1 MDGYD
6 EYTFEIKES
15 YTPETLPMERMGE
28 YVVELAKM
36 LGNRDNVHFKELA
49 PGSVQVKYRVE
60 HEAAPKVEQRLEQI
74 KRNEAPEEA
83 IQAVNTINVMLRDDN
98 AIGYLFRVAANEP
111 LPKAQVLKFPGRE
124 IPRPVKIGPM
134 SKWAS
139 FDGELLRIG
148 GKTPHA
154 TIETAEGKSRIG
166 ELTKAMAQ
174 ELAAHLYRVLRV
186 AGEARWERL
195 EDGTWDLKTF
205 HIKTFTVLPEES
217 LLESIDR
224 LRAIEGSE
232 WKTMDDPIGFVH
244 KIRGDDDELH

>member
-1 MDGYD
+1 MYGYD

-49 PGSVQVKYRVE
+49 PGSVKVKYHVE
-60 HEAAPKVEQRLEQI
+60 HEASPKVEQRLEDI
-74 KRNEAPEEA
+74 KRNEATPEAVE
-83 IQAVNTINVMLRDDN
+83 AVNKINIMLRDDN
-98 AIGYLFRVAANEP
+98 AVGYLFRAAANEGF
-111 LPKAQVLKFPGRE
+111 PKAEILKFPGRE

-134 SKWAS
+134 AKWAS
-139 FDGELLRIG
+139 FDGELVRIG

-154 TIETAEGKSRIG
+154 MIETAEGKSRIG

-174 ELAAHLYRVLRV
+174 ELASHLYQVLRV

-205 HIKTFTVLPEES
+205 YIKTFTLLPKET
-217 LLESIDR
+217 LLESVDR
-224 LRAIEGSE
+224 LREIEGNE
-232 WKTMDDPIGFVH
+232 WKAMDDPVGFVR
-244 KIRGDDDELH
+244 KLRGEDDELH